1 MRVREDV
8 KDHGIVDAFSY
19 LPRFVA
25 GGRSVAVDLAPASG
39 VRQEI
44 PMTEEEDFLRRVR
57 NQIRIK
63 STAST
68 PRSPYRDWLYGDG
81 SMKSAVVKRS
91 VIVGGHKTSISLEDA
106 FWGHLREIA
115 HEQGWT
121 LSKLIAEIDGSRQY
135 SNLSSAI
142 RVFILEHFRAK
153 ANFREQPLLPD
164 QFRVARKSN

>member
-1 MRVREDV
+1 VREDV
-8 KDHGIVDAFSY
+8 EDHGIVDAFGY
-19 LPRFVA
+19 LPRLVA
-25 GGRSVAVDLAPASG
+25 AGRNAGLDLAPASG

-57 NQIRIK
+57 NQIKIK

-68 PRSPYRDWLYGDG
+68 PRSPYRDWLCEDG
-81 SMKSAVVKRS
+81 PMKSAVVKRS

-106 FWGHLREIA
+106 FWDHLREIA
-115 HEQGWT
+115 HGQGWT
-121 LSKLIAEIDGSRQY
+121 LSKLIAEIDGNRQY

-153 ANFREQPLLPD
+153 ANFREQALLPD
-164 QFRVARKSN
+164 QLRAERKSN

>member
-1 MRVREDV
+1 VREDV
-8 KDHGIVDAFSY
+8 KDHGIVDAFSCV
-19 LPRFVA
+19 PRFVA
-25 GGRSVAVDLAPASG
+25 GGRSVALDLAPASG

-44 PMTEEEDFLRRVR
+44 PMTEEEDFLRRVG

-68 PRSPYRDWLYGDG
+68 PRSPCRDWLYGDG

-153 ANFREQPLLPD
+153 ANFSEQPLLPD
-164 QFRVARKSN
+164 QFRAARKSN